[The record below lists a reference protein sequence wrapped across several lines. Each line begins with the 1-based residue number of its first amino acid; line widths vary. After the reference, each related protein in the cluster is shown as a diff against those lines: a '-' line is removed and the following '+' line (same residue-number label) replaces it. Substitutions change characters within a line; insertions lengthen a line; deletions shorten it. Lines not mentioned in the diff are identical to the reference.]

1 MKKKLYL
8 CIEFKNNFKKI
19 QLTMLT
25 ATDVRDITCESQVSS
40 RSLEQL
46 IMAAQINHLNYVFI
60 DKALVSP
67 ELQNELR
74 SNGYIVVVGYGDAAR
89 IKISWQYV

>member
-1 MKKKLYL
+1 
-8 CIEFKNNFKKI
+8 
-19 QLTMLT
+19 MLT

-60 DKALVSP
+60 DKDLVSS

-74 SNGYIVVVGYGDAAR
+74 NLGYRVLVGYGEVAR
-89 IKISWQYV
+89 IKISW

>member
-1 MKKKLYL
+1 MLSAKDV
-8 CIEFKNNFKKI
+8 KN
-19 QLTMLT
+19 T
-25 ATDVRDITCESQVSS
+25 TCESQVSS

-60 DKALVSP
+60 DRGLVSS

-74 SNGYIVVVGYGDAAR
+74 NLGYSVLVGYGDVAR
-89 IKISWQYV
+89 IKISW

>member
-1 MKKKLYL
+1 
-8 CIEFKNNFKKI
+8 
-19 QLTMLT
+19 MLT

-60 DKALVSP
+60 DRNLVSS

-74 SNGYIVVVGYGDAAR
+74 NLGYSLIVGYGDVAR
-89 IKISWQYV
+89 IKISW